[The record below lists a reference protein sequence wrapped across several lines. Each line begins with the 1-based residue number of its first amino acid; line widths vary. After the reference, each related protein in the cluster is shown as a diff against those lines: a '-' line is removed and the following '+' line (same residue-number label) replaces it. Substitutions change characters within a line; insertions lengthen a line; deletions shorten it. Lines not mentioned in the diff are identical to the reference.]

1 MFVSARV
8 RRVSYSVP
16 AGLAGESL
24 LYVSEAAALQG
35 SRPLRDAGAGVL
47 VAAAVVGLSWVLTR
61 RTDWGARLARA
72 LAGLLGRL
80 SPSQILLLALASGV
94 AEEAFFRGALQPRV
108 GLVWASLLFAAAHF
122 VPRRELLPWTAFSL
136 GAGFVLGGLF
146 LATGNLVA
154 PIVAHVAIN
163 AVNLNLLVR
172 LDAPAPPAVEG

>member
-1 MFVSARV
+1 M
-8 RRVSYSVP
+8 
-16 AGLAGESL
+16 
-24 LYVSEAAALQG
+24 
-35 SRPLRDAGAGVL
+35 
-47 VAAAVVGLSWVLTR
+47 
-61 RTDWGARLARA
+61 
-72 LAGLLGRL
+72 
-80 SPSQILLLALASGV
+80 
-94 AEEAFFRGALQPRV
+94 
-108 GLVWASLLFAAAHF
+108 WASLLFAAAHF